1 MRKREAIQPRK
12 LDSMEADTFLPVAG
26 SKNQALSKSEEIPS
40 GSIEHGECT
49 RECTHTW
56 EV

>member
-26 SKNQALSKSEEIPS
+26 SKNQAISESDEIPS
-40 GSIEHGECT
+40 GSMEHGERT
-49 RECTHTW
+49 REYTHTW